1 MSAVRKLQPISVE
14 EYLAGELVSEVK
26 HEYDGGHVYAM
37 AGNRVAHNKIAGNIF
52 GICFTQLKGKRCR
65 PYGSDMKVHI
75 PAPPRERFY
84 YPDVSVICQSNAD
97 DAMYQDQ
104 PVVIFE
110 VLSESTRRHDQGE
123 KKDGYLQLASVTA
136 YVLIE
141 QDAASL
147 LVYRR
152 RGSEFVREDY
162 EGLNATVQLPDV
174 GVALPLAEIYADVE
188 FKAESQPE

>member
-14 EYLAGELVSEVK
+14 DYLAGELVSEVK

-52 GICFTQLKGKRCR
+52 GACYTQLRGKPCR

-84 YPDVSVICQSNAD
+84 YPDVSVVCQSNAD
-97 DAMYQDQ
+97 DAMFQDQ
-104 PVVIFE
+104 PAVVFE

-123 KKDGYLQLASVTA
+123 KRDGYLQLTSVVA

-141 QDAASL
+141 QDSASL

-152 RGSEFVREDY
+152 RGNEFVREDY
-162 EGLNATVQLPDV
+162 EGLDAAVLLPEI
-174 GVALPLAEIYADVE
+174 GVTLPLAEIYVDVE
-188 FKAESQPE
+188 FKEEPQPE